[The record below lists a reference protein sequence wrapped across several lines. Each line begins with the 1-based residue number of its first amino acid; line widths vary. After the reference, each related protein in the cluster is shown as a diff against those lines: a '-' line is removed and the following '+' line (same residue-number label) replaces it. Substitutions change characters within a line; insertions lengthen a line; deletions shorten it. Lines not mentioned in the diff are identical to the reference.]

1 MLSFLQNIDL
11 SSLIFLCIAC
21 FFAAFVDAIAGG
33 GGLISLPAYLASG
46 LSPHMALGTNKLSSS
61 FGATA
66 SAIKFAMAGKVN
78 WTLLRKTLLFS
89 FIGSVAGTLCVQLWI
104 KPHYVVPIA
113 IIFLTF
119 VLFYTLL
126 NKKIG
131 ETNEF
136 TGLTSNNLRLG
147 IIMAFAIGFYDGFF
161 GPGTGAFLIF
171 ALIKI
176 FKFDFVNASGNSK
189 FYNWASNIAS
199 LITVI
204 VLRRVNYT
212 YAIIVGIVM
221 IFGSMLGAKFAVT
234 KGDKFIKPI
243 FVTITTLVLVKMSL
257 ETFMNINVNEVIANI
272 FRSI

>member
-1 MLSFLQNIDL
+1 MFYFLQNINL

-61 FGATA
+61 FGASA
-66 SAIKFAMAGKVN
+66 SAIKFALSGKVN
-78 WTLLRKTLLFS
+78 WSLLKKTLLFS
-89 FIGSVAGTLCVQLWI
+89 FIGSIAGTLCVQLWI
-104 KPHYVVPIA
+104 KPNYVVPIA
-113 IIFLTF
+113 IIFLTL
-119 VLFYTLL
+119 VLFYTIV

-131 ETNEF
+131 ETNDF
-136 TGLTSNNLRLG
+136 TGLTSKNLYLG
-147 IIMAFAIGFYDGFF
+147 IFMALVIGFYDGFF

-176 FKFDFVNASGNSK
+176 FKFDFVNASGNAK
-189 FYNWASNIAS
+189 FYNFASNIAS

-204 VLRRVNYT
+204 FLKRVNYT

-221 IFGSMLGAKFAVT
+221 VLGSTLGAKFAVT
-234 KGDKFIKPI
+234 KGDRVIKPI
-243 FVTITTLVLVKMSL
+243 FITITTLVLIKMSL
-257 ETFMNINVNEVIANI
+257 ETFLKINVNEIIVNI
-272 FRSI
+272 FRGI